1 PPLSFVLSERV
12 RIKFDSNQ
20 DFQLSAI
27 NAVVDVFDGQPLA
40 QGAFEWQPD
49 IWGGELLNELGVGNA
64 LNLSDER
71 LLTNVRKV
79 QEQNDI
85 PPVDSLRG
93 RNFSVEMET
102 GTGKTYVYLRTIYEL
117 NAHYGWKKFVIV
129 VPSVAIREGV

>member
-1 PPLSFVLSERV
+1 MASNFARSERV

-64 LNLSDER
+64 LGLTDET
-71 LLTNVRKV
+71 LFANVCKV

-85 PPVDSLRG
+85 ARIDSLQG

-102 GTGKTYVYLRTIYEL
+102 GTG
-117 NAHYGWKKFVIV
+117 
-129 VPSVAIREGV
+129 